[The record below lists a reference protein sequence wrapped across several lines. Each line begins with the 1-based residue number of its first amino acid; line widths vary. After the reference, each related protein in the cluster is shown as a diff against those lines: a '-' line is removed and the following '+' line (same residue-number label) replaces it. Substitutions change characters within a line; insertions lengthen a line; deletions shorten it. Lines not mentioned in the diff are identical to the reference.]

1 MAQQA
6 IAQIRAE
13 VFAAFQV
20 HRQRPGCFSQGNCI
34 EQIAGRKAVHQ
45 QVEIGMLAEAI
56 IEDGAK
62 QMDRAN
68 FRPGLAESISRR
80 LGLVQP
86 GVTSLLQLLGIG
98 GEALSPVVLP
108 MHGHRFI
115 LMPSRRIAAAWP
127 PLA

>member
-20 HRQRPGCFSQGNCI
+20 HRQRPGCFSQGNGI

-62 QMDRAN
+62 HMDRVN
-68 FRPGLAESISRR
+68 FRPGLAESISRH

-86 GVTSLLQLLGIG
+86 GLTSLLQLLGTD
-98 GEALSPVVLP
+98 AK
-108 MHGHRFI
+108 R
-115 LMPSRRIAAAWP
+115 
-127 PLA
+127 LAQ